1 MRASPAAD
9 GGAEVLLSAAR
20 SRWKSKASTSIS
32 PLLAAFSTDPLPAA
46 VNRRKQNFAAALSSL
61 ALEAAQA
68 AARDRPGSADRH
80 LPPSAVEENQLS
92 PTQRR

>member
-1 MRASPAAD
+1 LQKLKQKLKQMQ
-9 GGAEVLLSAAR
+9 
-20 SRWKSKASTSIS
+20 
-32 PLLAAFSTDPLPAA
+32 
-46 VNRRKQNFAAALSSL
+46 KQNFAAALSSL